1 MELDETHS
9 REEGDPQGLVLMDEA
24 RNAIVEE
31 VANNSTLKQLVS
43 NAPSSSI
50 KEPKASK
57 WGRKLIK
64 PMVEQVSTAK
74 TTR

>member
-1 MELDETHS
+1 LELDETHS

-57 WGRKLIK
+57 
-64 PMVEQVSTAK
+64 
-74 TTR
+74 